1 MCKTDSLSSRQKL
14 TQHWKATTLQLKTKN
29 HSMLEWS
36 VIAGAGLALSGRLR
50 HVRTP
55 ATNMPAASGL

>member
-1 MCKTDSLSSRQKL
+1 MAECHNFWSYLSIDVQFASV
-14 TQHWKATTLQLKTKN
+14 KN
-29 HSMLEWS
+29 KKPLISEWS

-55 ATNMPAASGL
+55 ATNMPADSGL